1 MSVPGVAGYQA
12 VEGLRNV
19 RKQQKVVKYP
29 SGSVCDAEAIAQ
41 MLRVAISSFLYL
53 YMRVSTLDA
62 SLFITCAQ
70 TRWLVSQCGS
80 GGADINQSIAKLQS
94 DPERIRHKM
103 TDS

>member
-1 MSVPGVAGYQA
+1 MSVPGIAGYQA

-53 YMRVSTLDA
+53 YICKNSLAA

-70 TRWLVSQCGS
+70 TRWLVSRCGS
-80 GGADINQSIAKLQS
+80 GGTDRNHSIAKLQS
-94 DPERIRHKM
+94 DPERIRRQM